1 MAANFNVDGRLAFGL
16 GAGAVLA
23 TYYYASRSRENSG
36 NVPAAEAQGAA
47 VRTKAPT
54 PSSSSSSSSASS
66 SLSSSSWEPPRDVV
80 GYGTDPPDA
89 QWPHKARLALNFVV
103 NIEEGSEPSIGD
115 GDGASSGTV
124 PCPSLCARVIIGASM
139 FTALLLGRRMQQLSI
154 MRSE

>member
-54 PSSSSSSSSASS
+54 PSSSSASASS
-66 SLSSSSWEPPRDVV
+66 SLSPSSWEPPRDVV